1 MQHISCNVKSTRV
14 THCCLSG
21 LLFKDADRITTFFYF
36 QIVCDNRMLIWHAFT
51 GWPGSTHDARVLR
64 QSSLYDIGENSNKIG
79 PSKYLIAESAY
90 PLFEWL
96 ITPFRDNGRLNQ
108 GQRRFNRVIS
118 SFRQVVERCIGHLK
132 GRFRR
137 EISLHILEDIV
148 QNIVS
153 GCILHILCV
162 LRNDNVER
170 FMEESDDD
178 PNQYPNIFN
187 PT

>member
-1 MQHISCNVKSTRV
+1 MITECLFGMPSQDGQDQHTI
-14 THCCLSG
+14 
-21 LLFKDADRITTFFYF
+21 
-36 QIVCDNRMLIWHAFT
+36 
-51 GWPGSTHDARVLR
+51 R
-64 QSSLYDIGENSNKIG
+64 QSSLYDIVEHSNKIG
-79 PSKYLIAESAY
+79 PNKYLIADSAY

-108 GQRRFNRVIS
+108 GQRRFNRVLS
-118 SFRQVVERCIGHLK
+118 SCRQVVERCIGHLK

-137 EISLHILEDIV
+137 LREITLHILEDIV

-170 FMEESDDD
+170 FTEEPDDD
-178 PNQYPNIFN
+178 LNQYPNIFN
-187 PT
+187 PAQTGMDKRQQIVNNLP